1 MTHATRWSSHLTQ
14 EILPWWEDHG
24 VDDER
29 GGVRTG
35 FDNAGALTTPD
46 RFTWSQ
52 GRWAWMSGELADEAD
67 AGRLDLDAGLW
78 RRRCLATCERM
89 LAEAVRDDGRTHFR
103 VTEDGVPVPDA
114 AGETATSVFADL
126 FLVLG
131 VSAGLRQLPAGDPRA
146 EAWLAAA
153 VRILDTAR
161 AAIEGRTA
169 TSEPYPVPDGFTDLA
184 GPMTLLHVSAELYRT
199 PGRPDA
205 ARAVRDWAGRQL
217 EDVHFPGGEWR
228 EFAPTRPGQE
238 DTLLA
243 RHVTPGHLLELL
255 WMMEHA
261 IADDPGFAVL
271 TPQLRADYARRAIA
285 VGWDDRDG
293 GVLRYVDRD
302 GGVPR
307 GEAVPGSPYE
317 ALVAD
322 TWDTKLWWV
331 HAEALYG
338 LAFYAHVS
346 PDLAADAARVEEWTM
361 RVFPAAGQEWIQI
374 RDRAGDPL
382 NRVVAL
388 PVKDPFH
395 IARALIFLNRIE
407 RNTMSTHPL
416 SYTVHPS
423 LADLGAVTAEHA
435 AQAINAAIAERGAA
449 RVMLAAAPSQ
459 APTLTALAAQDIDF
473 DKVTFFHMDDY
484 LGLSED
490 APQGFGNWLHTNFFD
505 HVAGTPTF
513 HRIDPTKPGEQAVA
527 QYAAAMGDEPFDV
540 TLCGLGVNAHLA
552 FNDPPA
558 DFDEPAAVRLVELDV
573 TSRQQQVDEGHFPSL
588 DAVPAQALTVTIPRL
603 LNAGLVVCSVL
614 GEAKKNA
621 VTQTLALDPTPDVPG
636 TALKLHPNVELHV
649 DEEAAA
655 DE

>member
-1 MTHATRWSSHLTQ
+1 MTNATRWSSHLLE

-52 GRWAWMSGELADEAD
+52 GRWAWTAGELADEAD
-67 AGRLDLDAGLW
+67 AGRLELDADLW
-78 RRRCLATCERM
+78 RRRCLATCDRM
-89 LAEAVRDDGRTHFR
+89 VAEAVRPDGRTHFR

-114 AGETATSVFADL
+114 SGETATSVFADL

-131 VSAGLRQLPAGDPRA
+131 LSAGLRQLPAGDARA
-146 EAWLAAA
+146 QLW
-153 VRILDTAR
+153 LDTALR
-161 AAIEGRTA
+161 ILITAQAAIEDHTA

-184 GPMTLLHVSAELYRT
+184 GPMTLLHVSAELFRT
-199 PGRPDA
+199 PQRPEP

-217 EDVHFPGGEWR
+217 EEVHFPDGAWR
-228 EFAPTRPGQE
+228 EFAPTRAGE
-238 DTLLA
+238 DDTLLA

-261 IADDPGFAVL
+261 LADDPSFTVL
-271 TPQLRADYARRAIA
+271 TPQRRADYARRAFA

-307 GEAVPGSPYE
+307 GEPVPGSPYE

-331 HAEALYG
+331 HAEAVYG

-346 PDLAADAARVEEWTM
+346 PDLADAAARVEKWTM

-374 RDRAGDPL
+374 RDRAGHPL

-407 RNTMSTHPL
+407 RNPMTTSPN
-416 SYTVHPS
+416 YTVHAS
-423 LADLGAVTAEHA
+423 LDELGEASA
-435 AQAINAAIAERGAA
+435 AQAAAVINSAIAERGQA

-459 APTLTALAAQDIDF
+459 SPTLTALAASDIDF

-484 LGLSED
+484 LGLDAD
-490 APQGFGNWLHTNFFD
+490 APQGFGNWLQTNFFD
-505 HVAGTPTF
+505 RIDGRPTF
-513 HRIDPTKPGEQAVA
+513 HRMDPSKPGAEAA
-527 QYAAAMGDEPFDV
+527 ADYAAAMGEEPFDV

-558 DFDEPAAVRLVELDV
+558 DFTEPAAVRLVELDV

-588 DAVPAQALTVTIPRL
+588 EAVPGQALTVTIPRL
-603 LNAGLVVCSVL
+603 LNTHLVVCSVL
-614 GEAKKNA
+614 GAAKKNA
-621 VTQTLALDPTPDVPG
+621 VTQTLALDPTPEVPG
-636 TALKLHPNVELHV
+636 TALKLHPNVEIHV
-649 DEEAAA
+649 DEEAAR